1 MRRVLIVS
9 QSTPP
14 KMGGSAIAAMRYG
27 EFLYRQNAASVKL
40 LAPFNQE
47 WTAALKIKYPFVETL
62 KVPYFDKLGGKGKFG
77 ILKAR
82 IQYCFIFLKTLWKMA
97 KIRNQYDQVHLFDCW
112 LDFNFC
118 AIKAGKLL
126 GKKVLVEACLMGA
139 DDPET
144 IISKGEKSRNSIH
157 GWRMRDYLKAD
168 YYVSKS
174 SYMSEVFAKHFS
186 PDRYRTIPYFVDTG
200 KFFPANEMEQRD
212 LKRKYAIPENKSVI
226 LFIGAIIPRKGA
238 KELVEAFMEFNRTHP
253 DYFLLM
259 VSPLHAEPDDYQ
271 KQVLASLSQRNEEHY
286 RVYTKVID
294 FVPDL
299 MRLCS
304 LFCLPSTQEG
314 LPISICEAM
323 CCGKFVVA
331 SDIKEIKK
339 QQIDHLINGYLCKPA
354 DKDTILQGFQYF
366 ANQSSGRE
374 LICQNARDFGWQS
387 FDLQKIALKYENEFP

>member
-1 MRRVLIVS
+1 M
-9 QSTPP
+9 
-14 KMGGSAIAAMRYG
+14 MGGSAIAALRYAEYLHQQDPG
-27 EFLYRQNAASVKL
+27 SVTL
-40 LAPFNQE
+40 LAPGNPKWDASLQK
-47 WTAALKIKYPFVETL
+47 AYPFIETVQ
-62 KVPYFDKLGGKGKFG
+62 VPFFDKIVVSGKVS
-77 ILKAR
+77 LVKAR
-82 IQYCFIFLKTLWKMA
+82 LSYTLIFLKTLLKMWQL
-97 KIRNQYDQVHLFDCW
+97 KDGYDRVHLFDCW

-118 AIKAGKLL
+118 AIKAGKIL

-139 DDPET
+139 DDPDT

-174 SYMSEVFAKHFS
+174 LYMSEVFAKHFS
-186 PDRYRTIPYFVDTG
+186 TDRYRTIPYFVDTG

-238 KELVEAFMEFNRTHP
+238 KELVEAFMEFSRTHP

-271 KQVLASLSQRNEEHY
+271 KKVLASLSQQNEEQY

-304 LFCLPSTQEG
+304 LYCLPSTQEG

-354 DKDTILQGFQYF
+354 DKDSILGGFHYFVDNNENANQIASLAAREAMDKFSLELILQKYI
-366 ANQSSGRE
+366 SLYRE
-374 LICQNARDFGWQS
+374 
-387 FDLQKIALKYENEFP
+387 